1 MRAVVYDGPGDFSV
15 STVPTPEPR
24 RGEVLIAVSQVG
36 LCGTDAHI
44 HHGEYGA
51 VFPLIPGH
59 EMTGT
64 VVVLGEGVTRFQV
77 GESVTVNPN
86 IACGRCSYCFL
97 RVRIGSIRS
106 WRHSAS
112 IKRNVLPPPMKI
124 AWACSTAM
132 SGPPSASCTAS
143 TP

>member
-86 IACGRCSYCFL
+86 IACGRCSYCCL
-97 RVRIGSIRS
+97 VGS
-106 WRHSAS
+106 S
-112 IKRNVLPPPMKI
+112 IATSPRGWVAPRRGSLP
-124 AWACSTAM
+124 ST
-132 SGPPSASCTAS
+132 SV
-143 TP
+143 